1 MSLRLHFT
9 LAAALVAAVGFVAAC
24 GDDAVFIDEDPPTTG
39 GEGGFDPGPSPTGA
53 SVGAYGYGA
62 NTAESTTATA
72 SVTASTGD
80 AGTGGA
86 GGATGSG
93 GAGGTGGEPPPECDD
108 ADKRC
113 DHTFT
118 YDDNGETSVE
128 VRGDFAPG
136 AWDSGVAMESAGGTW
151 SATVPLPWD
160 TEVHY
165 KFFVNG
171 GDYVTDPDNPETE
184 DDGFGGLNSV
194 LAPTTCPDDYTC
206 VE

>member
-1 MSLRLHFT
+1 MSPRLHLALGAA
-9 LAAALVAAVGFVAAC
+9 LAAAMGLAAAC
-24 GDDAVFIDEDPPTTG
+24 GDDTVFVDEDPPTTG
-39 GEGGFDPGPSPTGA
+39 GAGGFDPGPSPTGA

-62 NTAESTTATA
+62 NTAESTTASA

-80 AGTGGA
+80 P
-86 GGATGSG
+86 GSG
-93 GAGGTGGEPPPECDD
+93 GAGGSGGATGTGGEPPPECDD

-118 YDDNGETSVE
+118 YDDSGETSVE

-136 AWDSGVAMESAGGTW
+136 AWDSGVPMVSAGGTW
-151 SATVPLPWD
+151 SVTVPLPWD
-160 TEVHY
+160 TEVLY

-171 GDYVTDPDNPETE
+171 SDYVTDPSNPDTQ

-206 VE
+206 AE